1 MEKKIIYVL
10 SWKCHGKT
18 KTREYDNEKLA
29 QTCYDECKAMPAH
42 SEVTLTRVTA
52 ELIKTTLVEKPRRRV
67 FAIVTLT
74 DGKRHYF
81 ETQPD
86 KIQEFDGY
94 LVDPKV
100 FSVSF
105 LISHNGRVPN
115 FIRRKGFTNLTKCSD
130 DQRSNFLLAVLKRL

>member
-10 SWKCHGKT
+10 SWKCHGKL

-29 QTCYDECKAMPAH
+29 QTCYDECKQMPAH

-52 ELIKTTLVEKPRRRV
+52 ELIKTTLVKKPKLRV

-74 DGKRHYF
+74 DGTRHYF
-81 ETQPD
+81 ETQASQ
-86 KIQEFDGY
+86 IQEFDGY
-94 LVDPKV
+94 LFDPKV

-105 LISHNGRVPN
+105 LLAHDGRVPD
-115 FIRRKGFTNLTKCSD
+115 FIRRKGFRNLIKCSD
-130 DQRSNFLLAVLKRL
+130 DERANFLLAILK

>member
-29 QTCYDECKAMPAH
+29 QTCYDECKQMPAH

-67 FAIVTLT
+67 FAIVALT
-74 DGKRHYF
+74 DSTRYYF
-81 ETQPD
+81 EIQD
-86 KIQEFDGY
+86 SQIQEFDVY
-94 LVDPKV
+94 LSDPKV

-105 LISHNGRVPN
+105 LISHNGRVPD